1 MGYLLKRIAFALIVA
16 AFAVAGVVGYFA
28 AETDTIREVW
38 VLTCGFYVVAFV
50 GMWGIKRAYEDHGY
64 CTRVV

>member
-1 MGYLLKRIAFALIVA
+1 MGYLLKRIVYALIVV
-16 AFAVAGVVGYFA
+16 AFAVGGVYGYA
-28 AETDTIREVW
+28 TATGPARDVW

-50 GMWGIKRAYEDHGY
+50 GMWGIKRAYEDHGT